1 MVPVGLFR
9 LRHGDID
16 KIKSPYIPVYWW
28 INDAGTPLAIEMSGQ
43 SPRDRQ
49 QAEVGME
56 LKVLGQEEGAPKG
69 GCSAGSCGSNDD
81 QMGHLPE
88 HIREKVYNH
97 PCYSEKA
104 HHYFARMH
112 VAVAPACNIQ
122 CHYCNRK
129 YDCANES
136 RPGVVSE
143 LLTPAQAVKKTMAVA
158 ANIPQMTVLGI
169 AGPGDPLANPERTFE
184 TFRELSEKAPDIKLC
199 VSTNGLSLP
208 ECVDELAK
216 HNIDHVTITI
226 NCVDPEVG
234 AKIYPWIFWENRRI
248 KGVKGAKIL
257 IEQQQK
263 GLEMLV
269 ERGILVKVNS
279 VMIPGVNDEHLK
291 EVSRI
296 VKSKGAFLHNVMPL
310 IAEAEHGTF
319 YGVMGQR
326 GPTPAELNEL
336 QDACAGD
343 MNMMRHCRQCRADA
357 VGLLG
362 EDRGAEFTLD
372 KIETMEIDY
381 QEAMVK
387 RAKVHESIAEIL
399 KAESANDAA
408 AEIAAKHQGYRPVQM
423 AVATSGGGVIN
434 QHFGHAREFL
444 VYEASGEGVRFIGH
458 RRTDQYCVGD
468 DTCGEKENALQLTIK
483 ALEGCEAVLCAKI
496 GFEPWEQ
503 LEQAG
508 IQPNGEHAMEAIE
521 EAVAAVYAEMIEA
534 GKLDQIDAPAAPA
547 AA

>member
-1 MVPVGLFR
+1 
-9 LRHGDID
+9 
-16 KIKSPYIPVYWW
+16 
-28 INDAGTPLAIEMSGQ
+28 
-43 SPRDRQ
+43 
-49 QAEVGME
+49 ME
-56 LKVLGQEEGAPKG
+56 LKVIGQAENQVEIPKG
-69 GCSAGSCGSNDD
+69 GCSSGSCGSTDD

-88 HIREKVYNH
+88 HIREKVHNH
-97 PCYSEKA
+97 PCYSEEA

-143 LLTPAQAVKKTMAVA
+143 LLTPDQAVKKTMAVA

-184 TFRELSEKAPDIKLC
+184 TFRQLSEKAPDIKLC
-199 VSTNGLSLP
+199 VSTNGLALP
-208 ECVDELAK
+208 AAVDELAK

-226 NCVDPEVG
+226 NCIDPEIG
-234 AKIYPWIFWENRRI
+234 AKIYPWVFWNDRRI
-248 KGVKGAKIL
+248 KGKKGAKIL

-263 GLEMLV
+263 GLEMLT

-279 VMIPGVNDEHLK
+279 VMIPGVNDQHLK
-291 EVSRI
+291 EVSKI

-310 IAEAEHGTF
+310 IAEAEHDTF

-326 GPTPAELNEL
+326 SPNNDELAEL

-362 EDRGAEFTLD
+362 EDRGDEFTMD
-372 KIETMEIDY
+372 KIEHMDIDY
-381 QEAMVK
+381 DAAMQK
-387 RAKVHESIAEIL
+387 RAKVHEAIADEL
-399 KAESANDAA
+399 AAKEAAKAEKKKAQLVSLDSIGFN
-408 AEIAAKHQGYRPVQM
+408 AAKKSYRPVLM
-423 AVATSGGGVIN
+423 AIATAGGGVIN
-434 QHFGHAREFL
+434 QHFGHATEFL
-444 VYEASGEGVRFIGH
+444 IYEASANGVRFIQH
-458 RRTDQYCVGD
+458 RKVELYCSGG
-468 DTCGEKENALQLTIK
+468 DTCGDEETALEKNIRT
-483 ALEGCEAVLCAKI
+483 LEGCEVVLCSKI
-496 GFEPWEQ
+496 GYEPWGL
-503 LEQAG
+503 LEDAG

-521 EAVAAVYAEMIEA
+521 DAVMAVYEEMIAE
-534 GKLDQIDAPAAPA
+534 GKLDETPDA
-547 AA
+547 AATSLSA

>member
-1 MVPVGLFR
+1 M
-9 LRHGDID
+9 D
-16 KIKSPYIPVYWW
+16 
-28 INDAGTPLAIEMSGQ
+28 
-43 SPRDRQ
+43 
-49 QAEVGME
+49 
-56 LKVLGQEEGAPKG
+56 LKVLGQEEAVTSK
-69 GCSAGSCGSNDD
+69 GCSAGSCGSTDD
-81 QMGHLPE
+81 QMSHLPE
-88 HIREKVYNH
+88 SIREKVYNH
-97 PCYSEKA
+97 PCYSEEA

-143 LLTPAQAVKKTMAVA
+143 LLTPDQAVKKTMAVA

-169 AGPGDPLANPERTFE
+169 AGPGDPLANPERTFA
-184 TFRELSEKAPDIKLC
+184 TFRMLSEDAPDIKLC
-199 VSTNGLSLP
+199 VSTNGLALP
-208 ECVDELAK
+208 ESVDELTK

-248 KGVKGAKIL
+248 KGKKGAKIL

-296 VKSKGAFLHNVMPL
+296 VKEKGAFLHNVMPL

-326 GPTPAELNEL
+326 GPSSGELQNL

-362 EDRGAEFTLD
+362 EDRGAEFTMD

-381 QEAMVK
+381 QAAMEK
-387 RAKVHESIAEIL
+387 RAKVH
-399 KAESANDAA
+399 AA
-408 AEIAAKHQGYRPVQM
+408 IEQELAAKKTAGQEKAVPAFDKKYRPVLM
-423 AVATSGGGVIN
+423 AVATTGGGLIN
-434 QHFGHAREFL
+434 QHFGHAKEFL
-444 VYEASGEGVRFIGH
+444 VYEASTEGVRFIGH
-458 RRTDQYCVGD
+458 RKTDLYCGGG
-468 DTCGEKENALQLTIK
+468 DTCGDGDSILAQTIK
-483 ALEGCEAVLCAKI
+483 ALEGCEAVLCSKI
-496 GFEPWEQ
+496 GYEPWSM
-503 LEQAG
+503 LEEAG
-508 IQPNGEHAMEAIE
+508 IQPNGEHAMEPIE
-521 EAVAAVYAEMIEA
+521 DAVIAVYREMVEA
-534 GKLDQIDAPAAPA
+534 GALDPRDDAERATA
-547 AA
+547 